1 MMIRI
6 PKGETFGSVSKKLYK
21 LGIGPYG
28 WEKPRRKIPVK
39 PKPAAYVWEKP
50 YGPDNPAPNRTIAGP
65 VRSSMPDGWGGG
77 YKIYPLSKR

>member
-6 PKGETFGSVSKKLYK
+6 PKGETFQSVSKKLYG

-28 WEKPRRKIPVK
+28 WAKPRRKFTAK
-39 PKPAAYVWEKP
+39 PKPAPYQPVKP
-50 YGPDNPAPNRTIAGP
+50 YGPDNPAPNRTVAGP

-77 YKIYPLSKR
+77 YKIYPLKKG